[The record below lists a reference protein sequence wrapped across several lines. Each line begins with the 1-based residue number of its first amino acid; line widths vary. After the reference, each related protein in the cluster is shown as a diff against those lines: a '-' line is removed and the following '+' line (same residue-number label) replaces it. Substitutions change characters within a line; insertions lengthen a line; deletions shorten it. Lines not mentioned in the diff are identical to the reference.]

1 MRIGISS
8 LAWDAAEDEAVAA
21 LLHAQQVEAVDLVP
35 GRFFTGG
42 IPTARLAAQ
51 VRNWWGQRGIHITGM
66 QALMFGTTGL
76 NLFADLQTRTAMLA
90 HLENICRFG
99 RDVGA
104 TRLVFGSPKCRDRSG
119 LSDAQAQSM
128 ATSFFRRLG
137 DVAAQYGV
145 VICLEPNPPRY
156 GANFMI
162 NSAETVQVVATVAH
176 PAIRMQLDT
185 GALAIN
191 GEDPEQVVRD
201 YGAWI
206 GHVHASEPDLAVLG
220 DGAADHARTAAA
232 LVARLPAVAVVI
244 EMLPAK
250 QEAHLT
256 AIRRALQ
263 VAKHHYCSSAQP
275 AEPAP

>member
-1 MRIGISS
+1 MKIGISS
-8 LAWDAAEDEAVAA
+8 LAWDAAEDKAVAA
-21 LLHAQQVEAVDLVP
+21 LLHKQQVDTIDIVP
-35 GRFFTGG
+35 GRYFAGG
-42 IPTARLAAQ
+42 FPTAQKAAQ
-51 VRNWWGQRGIHITGM
+51 VCNWWGQWGIRITGM

-76 NLFADLQTRTAMLA
+76 NLFSDPQTQATMLT
-90 HLENICRFG
+90 HLENVCRFG

-104 TRLVFGSPKCRDRSG
+104 TRLVFGSPKCRDRSS
-119 LSDAQAQSM
+119 LSDEQAQSM

-137 DVAAQYGV
+137 DVAARYGI

-162 NSAETVQVVATVAH
+162 DSRETAQVVAAVAH
-176 PAIRMQLDT
+176 PAICMQLDT

-220 DGAADHARTAAA
+220 DGTADHARTATA
-232 LVARLPAVAVVI
+232 LAARLPAVTVVI

-256 AIRRALQ
+256 AIQRALH
-263 VAKHHYCSSAQP
+263 VAKHHYCSGAQP
-275 AEPAP
+275 RS